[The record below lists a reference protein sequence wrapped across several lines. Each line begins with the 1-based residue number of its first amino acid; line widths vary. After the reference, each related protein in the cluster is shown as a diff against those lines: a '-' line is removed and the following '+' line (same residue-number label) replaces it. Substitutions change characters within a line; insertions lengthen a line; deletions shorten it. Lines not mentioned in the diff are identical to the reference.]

1 MNSHRKKSDIKLN
14 QLNLKG
20 NMNKDNE
27 LYSSSDNSPIYVE
40 EIDSIL
46 FKDEYVVIVST
57 HKTYVIKYSELGDVS
72 QGWKDNIQACALSI
86 AHFPQKKKQYPPKE
100 QTTPRTSTIS
110 KHSKN
115 VMEPTR
121 NCKCKGITP
130 CKCPTSDSPYVS

>member
-100 QTTPRTSTIS
+100 QTTP
-110 KHSKN
+110 
-115 VMEPTR
+115 MEPTR
-121 NCKCKGITP
+121 NCKCKGITT